1 MNKQN
6 QYILTLDVGTG
17 SGRSILFDLNGNQ
30 VSVAQ
35 REWLPKTDPRY
46 PGSQDFDTR
55 EAWTLLTAT
64 IHEAISKANIPAS
77 AVIAVTT
84 SSMREGMVLYNKKKE
99 VIWACPNVDARATE
113 EVVEMV
119 RQDLAKPIYK
129 IGGDWLSI
137 ISPPRFWWI
146 RKHQPEIY
154 DQIAYVNMLSDWVLF
169 ELSGNLVTDPSIGSS
184 SGLFDLVNRSWSDEI
199 AQIAN
204 LPKGIYTEVH
214 ESGSIVG
221 QVTKKAAEATGLPEG
236 IPVITGGADTQLA
249 LVGVGAVNPGTYTL
263 CGGTFWQATLV
274 TEKPL
279 YDPQFRLRLGCH
291 AVPGQWISEGIGFY
305 LGFTM
310 RWFRDGFCQEEK
322 RLADQQRTDAYV
334 LMEKL
339 AAEMPA
345 GSNGVQAIFSYV
357 MDVKYWRHATPS
369 FVGFNIVSPEKTG
382 KAACIR
388 AIEEN
393 AAYVSRS
400 HFETLAELS
409 GKAPEEIIFVGGSSK
424 GFLWPQIIADVLG
437 VPVNIPLVKEA
448 TALGSAICVLTALGE
463 CKDWPEAVKRVV
475 HWDRVVEPSKETH
488 VHYNDYYHRWFEV
501 YKRMLP
507 IADEGVL
514 PSLWRAPGV

>member
-1 MNKQN
+1 MNRQN

-55 EAWTLLTAT
+55 EAWMLLTDT
-64 IHEAISKANIPAS
+64 IHEAMTKANIPAS
-77 AVIAVTT
+77 AVIAVTA

-99 VIWACPNVDARATE
+99 VIWACPNVDGRATQ

-119 RQDLAKPIYK
+119 KQDLAKPIYR

-146 RKHQPEIY
+146 RKYQPEIY
-154 DQIAYVNMLSDWVLF
+154 EQIAYVNMLSDWVLF

-184 SGLFDLVNRSWSDEI
+184 SGLFDLNKRIWSDEI
-199 AQIAN
+199 ARIAD
-204 LPKGIYTEVH
+204 LPRGIYTDVH

-221 QVTKKAAEATGLPEG
+221 QVTKKAAEATGLQEG
-236 IPVITGGADTQLA
+236 IPVITSGADTQLA

-291 AVPGQWISEGIGFY
+291 AVPGQWMTEGIGFY

-322 RLADQQRTDAYV
+322 RLAEQQKTDAYV

-357 MDVKYWRHATPS
+357 MDVKRWRHATPS
-369 FVGFNIVSPEKTG
+369 FVGFNVIAPEKTG

-409 GKAPEEIIFVGGSSK
+409 GKAPEEIIFTGGSSK

-475 HWDRVVEPSKETH
+475 HWDRVVEPNKENHTN
-488 VHYNDYYHRWFEV
+488 YDDYYRRWFEV
-501 YKRMLP
+501 YKLMLP
-507 IADEGVL
+507 IADEGIL
-514 PSLWRAPGV
+514 PSLWRAAGV